1 MTEAKRA
8 VFFDYI
14 GDQTCSFAF
23 LLLDKG
29 YEISV
34 VNCENTHS
42 CFQVRGVKHS
52 FHTDKNNAAVLSTL
66 YHDSLA
72 KKFACTVIVAECDS
86 SLSTAGFETNLQLRY
101 ARKQISSISLSI
113 SNLSILLDV

>member
-1 MTEAKRA
+1 MSETKRA
-8 VFFDYI
+8 VFFNYL
-14 GDQTCSFAF
+14 GDQTCSFAS

-42 CFQVRGVKHS
+42 CFQAHGVKHS
-52 FHTDKNNAAVLSTL
+52 FRTDKDIAAVLSML

-86 SLSTAGFETNLQLRY
+86 ALSTAGFETNLQLR
-101 ARKQISSISLSI
+101 
-113 SNLSILLDV
+113 